1 VYDRHAK
8 HLSYTSKRE
17 IATYVHNL
25 VPKTNISIWFPELP
39 EPMKIKERDVA
50 AIPSVE
56 QAERDAK
63 LAKEALREAKGEKIE
78 FK

>member
-1 VYDRHAK
+1 
-8 HLSYTSKRE
+8 
-17 IATYVHNL
+17 
-25 VPKTNISIWFPELP
+25 
-39 EPMKIKERDVA
+39 MKIKERDVA